1 MNSFKKTYK
10 YVSEIRP
17 YSYQK
22 NEKKLREIVTETII
36 PSPVYE
42 EKSTQILECVQKL
55 KQADFSVI
63 QRQKLRNQIMKYTVN
78 VPYYHW
84 KSYQDA
90 LNSQKTSGRK
100 AKYYEPIQ
108 IGKYEKIKVMECNYD
123 KKGYSPIEWTKKT
136 EDNE

>member
-42 EKSTQILECVQKL
+42 EKSTQILEGVQKL
-55 KQADFSVI
+55 KQADLSVI
-63 QRQKLRNQIMKYTVN
+63 QRQKLRNQIWSIPLTF
-78 VPYYHW
+78 H
-84 KSYQDA
+84 
-90 LNSQKTSGRK
+90 
-100 AKYYEPIQ
+100 II
-108 IGKYEKIKVMECNYD
+108 IGKVIRML
-123 KKGYSPIEWTKKT
+123 
-136 EDNE
+136 